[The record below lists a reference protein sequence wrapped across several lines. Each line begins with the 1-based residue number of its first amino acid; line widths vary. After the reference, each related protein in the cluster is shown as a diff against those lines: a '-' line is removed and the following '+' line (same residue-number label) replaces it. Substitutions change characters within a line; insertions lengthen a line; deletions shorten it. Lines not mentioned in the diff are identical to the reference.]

1 MYGNVLC
8 GFGYGPVLWSGPWL
22 PVLLMILLTMLT
34 IFGLG
39 RRTARPDSAAANE
52 ETALAILDRRYA
64 AGDLREQ
71 EYLSMKRHLGR

>member
-1 MYGNVLC
+1 
-8 GFGYGPVLWSGPWL
+8 
-22 PVLLMILLTMLT
+22 MILLTLLT

-71 EYLSMKRHLGR
+71 EYLSMKRHLGS

>member
-1 MYGNVLC
+1 M
-8 GFGYGPVLWSGPWL
+8 
-22 PVLLMILLTMLT
+22 LLVTLLT

-39 RRTARPDSAAANE
+39 RRTPRPGPAAAGE

-71 EYLSMKRHLGR
+71 EYLSMKRHLGH